1 MPPGNESGNRRGK
14 RRSETQ
20 SSSAARLGFANV
32 VRRTALNGREPT
44 SRRALLGAV
53 GLLAVALGLVRFATH
68 DDADRSR
75 PGALPPVAGIG
86 CVGADA
92 CHQCAAAVPTGAL
105 VQDPS
110 WRRLSSTQR
119 QALAPLEQVWPTLS
133 EAARRPWLVI
143 ASNFPAKS
151 RATQDRMHA
160 RMAQWSKL
168 SSSQRAEARL
178 RYLQTAKLDAQ
189 SKRQRWEAYQKTE
202 PGRRQPTE
210 AASNEIEVVP
220 PVSVRARPG
229 ATTTLMSQRLE
240 RTQTT
245 DTGTH

>member
-1 MPPGNESGNRRGK
+1 M
-14 RRSETQ
+14 
-20 SSSAARLGFANV
+20 
-32 VRRTALNGREPT
+32 NGREHT
-44 SRRALLGAV
+44 SRHALLGAV

-68 DDADRSR
+68 DDADRSQ
-75 PGALPPVAGIG
+75 PSAPPPVAGVAASAPTPAIG
-86 CVGADA
+86 VD
-92 CHQCAAAVPTGAL
+92 AAVPTGAV

-119 QALAPLEQVWPTLS
+119 QALAPLEQVWPTLG
-133 EAARRPWLVI
+133 EGARRRWLVI
-143 ASNFPAKS
+143 ASNFAAKS

-189 SKRQRWEAYQKTE
+189 TKRQRWEAYKRTE
-202 PGRRQPTE
+202 PGQRQPMT
-210 AASNEIEVVP
+210 AASKKFEVVP
-220 PVSVRARPG
+220 PLSVRASPG
-229 ATTTLMSQRLE
+229 ATTTLMSQLLE